1 MVKECP
7 ILINNAVVT
16 VVKYGDVEIQ
26 FPAINKNVKTIFVDC
41 VEGKYIIVDSLN
53 NEQEIIEKPVKETF
67 DIKEVK
73 KTTKDGVKSQQKKY
87 KDA

>member
-7 ILINNAVVT
+7 ILINNTAVT
-16 VVKYGDVEIQ
+16 VVKYGDVEVQ
-26 FPAINKNVKTIFVDC
+26 FPAINKNAKTIFVDY
-41 VEGKYIIVDSLN
+41 VEGKYTIVDSLK
-53 NEQEIIEKPVKETF
+53 NEQEIIEKTVEETF

-87 KDA
+87 KDT